1 MDTRMPETCWA
12 VFKRQVIN
20 LRSCCILLVDSVEI
34 TLAGLVVTKSYTPP
48 PHARALTRA
57 HTHTRTTLQALPRF
71 MPTSTISIPTACAVW
86 CTAFVCPC
94 TQHWFS
100 VITLAVSTDSNL
112 GREGCTIT
120 YQYSWCVWHL
130 VMLPVLFKTL
140 YTLKHNFIVLH
151 TLLNLH
157 RISELPFYFSKLF
170 GTSSLTSKDT
180 VCYWTPRTYL
190 ILDSISCSLFNSR
203 STTQCLK
210 LMLLL
215 ARHATNIN
223 LYICREESFEMQAI
237 YRSLIAT
244 AVWPQTAHL
253 EVILRLNSTI
263 LHQTIPAAHLLA
275 EKYPVRCWLYWPYI
289 FELSCSST
297 SKWELF

>member
-1 MDTRMPETCWA
+1 MGTRMPETCWA

-34 TLAGLVVTKSYTPP
+34 TLAGLVVTKSYP
-48 PHARALTRA
+48 PHLLSLSRSLSQVHAHA
-57 HTHTRTTLQALPRF
+57 HTRTHTTLQALPRF
-71 MPTSTISIPTACAVW
+71 MPTSTISIPTTCAAW
-86 CTAFVCPC
+86 CTASVCPC
-94 TQHWFS
+94 IQHWFS

-130 VMLPVLFKTL
+130 IVLPVLFKTL
-140 YTLKHNFIVLH
+140 YTLKHSLIVLH

-157 RISELPFYFSKLF
+157 RISELPFYFSILF

-180 VCYWTPRTYL
+180 VCHWTPQTYL
-190 ILDSISCSLFNSR
+190 MLDSISCSLFNSW

-223 LYICREESFEMQAI
+223 LYICREES
-237 YRSLIAT
+237 S
-244 AVWPQTAHL
+244 
-253 EVILRLNSTI
+253 
-263 LHQTIPAAHLLA
+263 
-275 EKYPVRCWLYWPYI
+275 
-289 FELSCSST
+289 
-297 SKWELF
+297 